1 MTTNTTS
8 SNGTSSAPKKPGV
21 ASYLDKLLGEDGLK
35 TDVRVVIGDD
45 MYYKLVAALVVAFL
59 IITLLNTVIKS
70 VAKSV

>member
-1 MTTNTTS
+1 MVTQNSTS
-8 SNGTSSAPKKPGV
+8 SNGTVVPKKAGV

-59 IITLLNTVIKS
+59 IITLLNAVIKS
-70 VAKSV
+70 VVKS